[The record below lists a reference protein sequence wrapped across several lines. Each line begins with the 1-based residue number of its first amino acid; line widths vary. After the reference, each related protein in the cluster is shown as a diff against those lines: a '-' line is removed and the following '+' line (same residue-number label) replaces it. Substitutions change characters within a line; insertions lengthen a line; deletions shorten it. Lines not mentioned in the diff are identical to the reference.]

1 MRVWN
6 RDDGVRRRAQTCH
19 GRLTASGVRLSAG
32 LAVLRWGMTV
42 ILASILMPLSLAEA
56 DEPANSAQQRSQLLG
71 GTSKLRHSEILEFA
85 VAERIAKAFYSC
97 AERKNKP
104 RSIHIIDQFGNTVY
118 AGRMDGQMSDNIEVA
133 RMKAQSALYFRQ
145 STEVWL
151 ERGAKDPLVAG
162 WIAQLGQFTSPV
174 GLPII
179 VNGQLVGAIGMGGA
193 SGDCAREALVVVL
206 GPQPPPESST

>member
-1 MRVWN
+1 
-6 RDDGVRRRAQTCH
+6 
-19 GRLTASGVRLSAG
+19 
-32 LAVLRWGMTV
+32 MTV
-42 ILASILMPLSLAEA
+42 ILAFILMPLALAEA
-56 DEPANSAQQRSQLLG
+56 DEPANSARQSSQLLA
-71 GTSKLRHSEILEFA
+71 GTSESRHSEVLKFA

-97 AERKNKP
+97 AVRKNKP
-104 RSIHIIDQFGNTVY
+104 RSIHIIDRSGTTVY
-118 AGRMDGQMSDNIEVA
+118 AGRMDGQMSDNIDVA

-151 ERGAKDPLVAG
+151 ERGTRDPLVAG
-162 WIAQLGQFTSPV
+162 WIAELGQFTSPV

-179 VNGQLVGAIGMGGA
+179 MNGQLVGAIGMGGA